1 MTQSRRT
8 RDELWRGLLARS
20 AMTPSTNTLSWPLTI
35 VTIVLVLYLFT
46 RF

>member
-8 RDELWRGLLARS
+8 RDELWRGLLARG
-20 AMTPSTNTLSWPLTI
+20 AMMPSTGTLSWPLTI
-35 VTIVLVLYLFT
+35 VTIVFALYLFT